1 MKHFILI
8 VLSFLVLNLVT
19 NAKAA
24 TDKGSSMKLEGTCT
38 GTLADGSAVSFN
50 YYSDFNG
57 CGYKSKSAV
66 TFTSGIEG
74 LFTGKRVLGEKDV
87 HTYPQHRLTFAN
99 STGNTEGTLHYTDA
113 QGARQ
118 SVQVLCDVR
127 DYEYAE
133 EC

>member
-1 MKHFILI
+1 MKNFLLI
-8 VLSFLVLNLVT
+8 VFSFVVLTLVT

-24 TDKGSSMKLEGTCT
+24 DSGSAMKLEGSCT
-38 GTLADGSAVSFN
+38 GNLADGTAVSFN
-50 YYSDFNG
+50 YYSDYNG
-57 CGYKSKSAV
+57 CIDTSKSAV

-74 LFTGKRVLGEKDV
+74 LFTGERKLGEKDV
-87 HTYPQHRLTFAN
+87 HTYPQHRLSFAN

-118 SVQVLCDVR
+118 SVKVLCDVR